1 MNEVS
6 ICVVD
11 DETDLL
17 ISISEYFPEYK
28 IETFS
33 SPEVL
38 LNILEKKSFDII
50 ISDFKMPKMSGLE
63 LLRSAK
69 KINAFKYGILLT
81 AYADKNIL
89 EKTINDGLAKKI
101 IEKPVLMK
109 ELKPIIDEAI
119 EYCRELGKKESEIS
133 TIKNNYI
140 NLKKETQ
147 IDINNII
154 GADFGL
160 KEVFNKVR
168 SIAKHPVSVLLTGE
182 TGTGKELIARA
193 IHELSPRRDYPFI
206 KINTTA
212 IPDTLFESELFGY
225 KKGAFSSATS
235 DKPGKIELADKGTLF
250 LDEIGDMSFN
260 LQAKLLRAIQ
270 EKEIERLGSNNIIKV
285 DFRLI
290 AATNRDLTDKIKNN
304 AFREDLFYRINEFPI
319 SLPSLR
325 SRKDDIPELVK
336 FFIKKFSEELKIKNV
351 AISKDALNLLKSY
364 DWPGNVRELENA
376 VKRAL
381 IVAGNGA
388 ILLPAHFNFIFPVSS
403 ESELSVDRALT
414 VIKDNII
421 NKNLDFHSLEESV
434 ILKILRH
441 FNGNVSEAVE
451 KTGLSKN
458 RFYKFKS

>member
-1 MNEVS
+1 MDEIS
-6 ICVVD
+6 ICVID
-11 DETDLL
+11 DESDLL
-17 ISISEYFPEYK
+17 ISITEYFSEYK

-38 LNILEKKSFDII
+38 LNVLKRKKFDII

-63 LLRSAK
+63 LLYSAK

-89 EKTINDGLAKKI
+89 EKTINDDLAKKI

-109 ELKPIIDEAI
+109 DLKIIIDEAI
-119 EYCRELGKKESEIS
+119 EYCKELGKKETEIS

-154 GADFGL
+154 GANFGL
-160 KEVFNKVR
+160 KEVFNKVK

-182 TGTGKELIARA
+182 TGTGKELVARA

-225 KKGAFSSATS
+225 KKGAFSSATN

-250 LDEIGDMSFN
+250 LDEIGDMSFT

-290 AATNRDLTDKIKNN
+290 VATNKDLGEKIKNN

-319 SLPSLR
+319 SLPALR
-325 SRKDDIPELVK
+325 SRKDDIPELIK

-351 AISKDALNLLKSY
+351 EASKDAINLLKSY
-364 DWPGNVRELENA
+364 NWPGNVRELENA

-381 IVAGNGA
+381 IVAGDGA
-388 ILLPAHFNFIFPVSS
+388 VLLPLHFNFIFPVSS
-403 ESELSVDRALT
+403 ESEFSIDSALA
-414 VIKDNII
+414 VIKENII
-421 NKNLDFHSLEESV
+421 NKNLDFQSLEENI
-434 ILKILRH
+434 ILKILCH